1 MFGINKD
8 VELLWRYENMKTNR
22 KLFEKIVKTATD
34 ADAKVAMCNVN
45 SACSFMLHQ
54 PKIPVIPNRFQT

>member
-8 VELLWRYENMKTNR
+8 VKLLWRYENMKTNR

-34 ADAKVAMCNVN
+34 TSAKVAMFNVN
-45 SACSFMLHQ
+45 SACSSMLHQ

>member
-1 MFGINKD
+1 
-8 VELLWRYENMKTNR
+8 MKTNR

-34 ADAKVAMCNVN
+34 AAAKVAMCNVN
-45 SACSFMLHQ
+45 SACSLLHQ

>member
-8 VELLWRYENMKTNR
+8 VELSWRYENMKTNR

-34 ADAKVAMCNVN
+34 TAAKDAMCNVN
-45 SACSFMLHQ
+45 SVCSFMQHQ
-54 PKIPVIPNRFQT
+54 PKIPVIPHRFQT

>member
-34 ADAKVAMCNVN
+34 TAAKKMQCAM
-45 SACSFMLHQ
+45 
-54 PKIPVIPNRFQT
+54 

>member
-8 VELLWRYENMKTNR
+8 AELLWRYENMKTNR

-34 ADAKVAMCNVN
+34 AAAKAAMCNTN
-45 SACSFMLHQ
+45 SARSSMLHQ
-54 PKIPVIPNRFQT
+54 SIIPVIPNWFQT

>member
-8 VELLWRYENMKTNR
+8 VELLWRYEKMKTNR

-34 ADAKVAMCNVN
+34 AAAKVAMCNVN
-45 SACSFMLHQ
+45 SACSFMLYQ

>member
-1 MFGINKD
+1 
-8 VELLWRYENMKTNR
+8 MKTNR

>member
-1 MFGINKD
+1 MFNINKD

-34 ADAKVAMCNVN
+34 VDVKVAIGNVN
-45 SACSFMLHQ
+45 WHVVLCYTNL
-54 PKIPVIPNRFQT
+54 KFQ

>member
-8 VELLWRYENMKTNR
+8 VELLWKYENMKTNR

-34 ADAKVAMCNVN
+34 TAAKDAMCNVN
-45 SACSFMLHQ
+45 SVCSFMLHQ
-54 PKIPVIPNRFQT
+54 PKIPVIPHRFQT